1 MCLWGGRGGRTERE
15 LEKDFKFL
23 SVREEYEKKKSGDS
37 VTVCSNISEM
47 AGNAV
52 LVSVCL

>member
-1 MCLWGGRGGRTERE
+1 MFVGRTGGRTERE